1 MVELKNIEKNYTNF
15 DLKINL
21 KINKGEIFGLIG
33 QSGSGKSTILRII
46 QGLLKA
52 DKGEINIAKNTEI
65 AYIFQEFNL
74 LYNKNVFDNV
84 ALPLILKKKFSAKKV
99 EEVLKFVGLSDKKK
113 SFIASLSGGER
124 QRVAIARAL
133 VSNPQLLL
141 CDEVTASLDKSVKDE
156 ILDLFE
162 EINKK
167 YGTTILVVT
176 HELEVVK
183 RLCSRVAVIEK
194 GKITDIFNVN
204 QKDYEK
210 SNKSYA
216 DYVREVLKWC
226 MLNY

>member
-1 MVELKNIEKNYTNF
+1 M
-15 DLKINL
+15 
-21 KINKGEIFGLIG
+21 
-33 QSGSGKSTILRII
+33 
-46 QGLLKA
+46 
-52 DKGEINIAKNTEI
+52 
-65 AYIFQEFNL
+65 
-74 LYNKNVFDNV
+74 YNKNVFDNV
-84 ALPLILKKKFSAKKV
+84 ALPLILKKKFSAEKV

-133 VSNPQLLL
+133 VINPQLLL

-183 RLCSRVAVIEK
+183 RLCSRVAIIEK

-216 DYVREVLKWC
+216 DYVREVLK
-226 MLNY
+226 

>member
-1 MVELKNIEKNYTNF
+1 MVELRDIEKNYTNF

-33 QSGSGKSTILRII
+33 QSGSGKSTILKII
-46 QGLLKA
+46 QGILKA

-74 LYNKNVFDNV
+74 LYNKNVFDNI
-84 ALPLILKKKFSAKKV
+84 ALPLILKKKFSTEKV

-216 DYVREVLKWC
+216 DYVREVLK
-226 MLNY
+226 

>member
-1 MVELKNIEKNYTNF
+1 MVELKNIEKNYIGF
-15 DLKINL
+15 DLKITL

-46 QGLLKA
+46 QGILKA
-52 DKGEINIAKNTEI
+52 DKGEINIVKNTEV
-65 AYIFQEFNL
+65 AYIFQEFDL
-74 LYNKNVFDNV
+74 LYNKNIFDNV
-84 ALPLILKKKFSAKKV
+84 ALPLILKKKFSVEKV
-99 EEVLKFVGLSDKKK
+99 KEVLKFVGLSDRKE

-133 VSNPQLLL
+133 VTNPQLLL

-216 DYVREVLKWC
+216 DYVREVLKW
-226 MLNY
+226 

>member
-46 QGLLKA
+46 QGILKA

-74 LYNKNVFDNV
+74 LYNKNVFDNI
-84 ALPLILKKKFSAKKV
+84 ALPLILKKKFSTEKV
-99 EEVLKFVGLSDKKK
+99 EEVLKFVGLSERKD

-133 VSNPQLLL
+133 VTNPQLLL

-216 DYVREVLKWC
+216 DYVREVLK
-226 MLNY
+226 

>member
-1 MVELKNIEKNYTNF
+1 M
-15 DLKINL
+15 
-21 KINKGEIFGLIG
+21 
-33 QSGSGKSTILRII
+33 
-46 QGLLKA
+46 
-52 DKGEINIAKNTEI
+52 
-65 AYIFQEFNL
+65 
-74 LYNKNVFDNV
+74 YNKNVFDNV
-84 ALPLILKKKFSAKKV
+84 ALPLILKKKFSAEKV

-216 DYVREVLKWC
+216 DYVREVLK
-226 MLNY
+226 

>member
-1 MVELKNIEKNYTNF
+1 M
-15 DLKINL
+15 
-21 KINKGEIFGLIG
+21 
-33 QSGSGKSTILRII
+33 
-46 QGLLKA
+46 
-52 DKGEINIAKNTEI
+52 
-65 AYIFQEFNL
+65 
-74 LYNKNVFDNV
+74 YNKNVFDNV
-84 ALPLILKKKFSAKKV
+84 ALPLILKKKFSAEKV

-133 VSNPQLLL
+133 VTNPQLLL

-216 DYVREVLKWC
+216 DYVREVLK
-226 MLNY
+226 

>member
-1 MVELKNIEKNYTNF
+1 MVELRDIEKNYTNF

-33 QSGSGKSTILRII
+33 QSGSGKSTILRIV

-74 LYNKNVFDNV
+74 LYNKNVFDNI
-84 ALPLILKKKFSAKKV
+84 ALPLILKKKFSTEKV

-133 VSNPQLLL
+133 VTNPQLLL

-216 DYVREVLKWC
+216 DYVREVMKW
-226 MLNY
+226 

>member
-1 MVELKNIEKNYTNF
+1 MVELKNIEKNYIGF

-46 QGLLKA
+46 QGILKA

-84 ALPLILKKKFSAKKV
+84 ALPLILKKKLSAEKV
-99 EEVLKFVGLSDKKK
+99 EEVLKFVGLSDRKK

-216 DYVREVLKWC
+216 DYVREVLK
-226 MLNY
+226 

>member
-1 MVELKNIEKNYTNF
+1 MVELRDIEKNYTNF

-46 QGLLKA
+46 QGILKA
-52 DKGEINIAKNTEI
+52 DKGEINIAKNTET

-74 LYNKNVFDNV
+74 LYNKNVFANV
-84 ALPLILKKKFSAKKV
+84 ALPLILKKKFSAEKV

-133 VSNPQLLL
+133 VTNPQLLL

-216 DYVREVLKWC
+216 DYVREVLK
-226 MLNY
+226 

>member
-1 MVELKNIEKNYTNF
+1 MVELKNIEKNYIGF

-46 QGLLKA
+46 QGILKA
-52 DKGEINIAKNTEI
+52 DKGEINIAKNTEV

-84 ALPLILKKKFSAKKV
+84 SLPLILKKKFSAEKV

-133 VSNPQLLL
+133 VINPQLLL

-162 EINKK
+162 KINKK

-216 DYVREVLKWC
+216 DYVREVLK
-226 MLNY
+226 

>member
-1 MVELKNIEKNYTNF
+1 MVELKNIEKNYIGF
-15 DLKINL
+15 DLKTNL

-46 QGLLKA
+46 QGILKA

-84 ALPLILKKKFSAKKV
+84 ALPLILKKKLSAEKV
-99 EEVLKFVGLSDKKK
+99 EEVLKFVGLSDRKE
-113 SFIASLSGGER
+113 SFITSLSGGER

-133 VSNPQLLL
+133 VTNPQLLL

-216 DYVREVLKWC
+216 DYVREVLK
-226 MLNY
+226 

>member
-1 MVELKNIEKNYTNF
+1 MVELREIEKNYANF

-46 QGLLKA
+46 QGILKA
-52 DKGEINIAKNTEI
+52 DRGEINIAKNTEI

-84 ALPLILKKKFSAKKV
+84 ALPLILKKKFSAEKV
-99 EEVLKFVGLSDKKK
+99 EEVLKFVGLSDRKE

-133 VSNPQLLL
+133 VINPQLLL
-141 CDEVTASLDKSVKDE
+141 CDE

-216 DYVREVLKWC
+216 DYVREVLK
-226 MLNY
+226 

>member
-1 MVELKNIEKNYTNF
+1 MVELKNIEKNYIGF

-46 QGLLKA
+46 QGILKA

-84 ALPLILKKKFSAKKV
+84 GLPLILKKKFSAEKV
-99 EEVLKFVGLSDKKK
+99 EEVLKFVGLSDRKE

-162 EINKK
+162 EINKN

-216 DYVREVLKWC
+216 DYVREVLK
-226 MLNY
+226 

>member
-1 MVELKNIEKNYTNF
+1 MVELKNIEKNYIGF

-46 QGLLKA
+46 QGILKA
-52 DKGEINIAKNTEI
+52 DKGEINIAKNIEI

-84 ALPLILKKKFSAKKV
+84 ALPLILKKKLSAEKV
-99 EEVLKFVGLSDKKK
+99 EEVLKFVGLSDRKE

-216 DYVREVLKWC
+216 DYVREVLK
-226 MLNY
+226 

>member
-1 MVELKNIEKNYTNF
+1 MVELRDIEKNYTNF

-46 QGLLKA
+46 QGILKA
-52 DKGEINIAKNTEI
+52 DKGEVNIANNTEVS
-65 AYIFQEFNL
+65 YIFQEFNL

-84 ALPLILKKKFSAKKV
+84 ALPLILKKKFSVEKV

-113 SFIASLSGGER
+113 SFITSLSGGER

-133 VSNPQLLL
+133 VINPQLLL

-156 ILDLFE
+156 MLDLFE

-204 QKDYEK
+204 QRDYEK
-210 SNKSYA
+210 SSKSYA
-216 DYVREVLKWC
+216 DYVREVLK
-226 MLNY
+226 

>member
-1 MVELKNIEKNYTNF
+1 MVELKNIEKNYIGF

-46 QGLLKA
+46 QGILKA

-84 ALPLILKKKFSAKKV
+84 ALPLILKKKFSTEKV
-99 EEVLKFVGLSDKKK
+99 EEVLKFVGLSNRKE

-210 SNKSYA
+210 SSKSYA
-216 DYVREVLKWC
+216 DYVREVLK
-226 MLNY
+226 

>member
-1 MVELKNIEKNYTNF
+1 MVELRDIEKNYTNF

-46 QGLLKA
+46 QGILKA

-74 LYNKNVFDNV
+74 LYNKNVFDNI
-84 ALPLILKKKFSAKKV
+84 ALPLILKKKFSTEKV

-133 VSNPQLLL
+133 VTNPQLLL

-216 DYVREVLKWC
+216 DYVREVMK
-226 MLNY
+226 

>member
-1 MVELKNIEKNYTNF
+1 M
-15 DLKINL
+15 

-46 QGLLKA
+46 QGILKA
-52 DKGEINIAKNTEI
+52 DKGEINIAKNTEV

-84 ALPLILKKKFSAKKV
+84 ALPLILKKKFSTEKV
-99 EEVLKFVGLSDKKK
+99 EEVLKFVGLSNRKE

-216 DYVREVLKWC
+216 DYVREVLK
-226 MLNY
+226 

>member
-1 MVELKNIEKNYTNF
+1 MVELRDIEKNYTNF

-133 VSNPQLLL
+133 VTKPHLLL

-183 RLCSRVAVIEK
+183 RLCSRVAIIEK

-216 DYVREVLKWC
+216 DYVREVLK
-226 MLNY
+226 

>member
-1 MVELKNIEKNYTNF
+1 MVELKNIEKNYIGF

-46 QGLLKA
+46 QGILKA

-84 ALPLILKKKFSAKKV
+84 ALSLILKKKFSAEKV
-99 EEVLKFVGLSDKKK
+99 EEVLKFVGLSDRKE

-133 VSNPQLLL
+133 VTNPQLLL
-141 CDEVTASLDKSVKDE
+141 CDEVTSSLDKSVKDE

-210 SNKSYA
+210 SSKSYA
-216 DYVREVLKWC
+216 DYVREVLKW
-226 MLNY
+226 

>member
-1 MVELKNIEKNYTNF
+1 MY
-15 DLKINL
+15 
-21 KINKGEIFGLIG
+21 
-33 QSGSGKSTILRII
+33 
-46 QGLLKA
+46 
-52 DKGEINIAKNTEI
+52 
-65 AYIFQEFNL
+65 
-74 LYNKNVFDNV
+74 
-84 ALPLILKKKFSAKKV
+84 LILKKKFSAEKV
-99 EEVLKFVGLSDKKK
+99 EEVLKFVGLSDRKE

-133 VSNPQLLL
+133 VINPQLLL

-216 DYVREVLKWC
+216 DYVREVLK
-226 MLNY
+226 

>member
-1 MVELKNIEKNYTNF
+1 MVELKNIEKNYIGF

-46 QGLLKA
+46 QGILKA

-84 ALPLILKKKFSAKKV
+84 ALPLILKKKLSAEKV
-99 EEVLKFVGLSDKKK
+99 EEVLKFVGLSDRKE

-210 SNKSYA
+210 SSKSYA
-216 DYVREVLKWC
+216 DYVREVLK
-226 MLNY
+226 

>member
-1 MVELKNIEKNYTNF
+1 MVELRDIEKNYTNF

-46 QGLLKA
+46 QGILKA

-74 LYNKNVFDNV
+74 LYNKNVFDNI
-84 ALPLILKKKFSAKKV
+84 ALPLILKKKFSTEKV
-99 EEVLKFVGLSDKKK
+99 EEVLKFVGLSERKD

-133 VSNPQLLL
+133 VTNPQLLL
-141 CDEVTASLDKSVKDE
+141 CDEVTTSLDKSVKDE

-216 DYVREVLKWC
+216 DYVREVLKW
-226 MLNY
+226 

>member
-1 MVELKNIEKNYTNF
+1 MVELRDIEKNHANF

-46 QGLLKA
+46 QGILKA
-52 DKGEINIAKNTEI
+52 DKGEINISKNTEI

-84 ALPLILKKKFSAKKV
+84 ALPLILKKKFSTEKV

-133 VSNPQLLL
+133 VTNPQLLL

-162 EINKK
+162 EINKN

-183 RLCSRVAVIEK
+183 RLCSKVAVIEK

-216 DYVREVLKWC
+216 DYVREVLKW
-226 MLNY
+226 

>member
-1 MVELKNIEKNYTNF
+1 MVELKNIEKNYINF

-46 QGLLKA
+46 QGILKA

-84 ALPLILKKKFSAKKV
+84 ALPLILKKKFLAEKV

-133 VSNPQLLL
+133 VINPQLLL

-210 SNKSYA
+210 SSKSYA
-216 DYVREVLKWC
+216 DYVREVLK
-226 MLNY
+226 

>member
-1 MVELKNIEKNYTNF
+1 M
-15 DLKINL
+15 KINL

-33 QSGSGKSTILRII
+33 QSGSGKSTILRIV

-74 LYNKNVFDNV
+74 LYNKNVFDNI
-84 ALPLILKKKFSAKKV
+84 ALPLILKKKFSTEKV

-133 VSNPQLLL
+133 VINPQLLL

-204 QKDYEK
+204 QRDYEK

-216 DYVREVLKWC
+216 NYVREVLK
-226 MLNY
+226 

>member
-1 MVELKNIEKNYTNF
+1 MVELRDIEKNYTNF

-133 VSNPQLLL
+133 VTKPQLLL

-183 RLCSRVAVIEK
+183 RLCSRVAIIEK

-216 DYVREVLKWC
+216 DYVREVLK
-226 MLNY
+226 

>member
-1 MVELKNIEKNYTNF
+1 MVELKDIKKNYTNF

-46 QGLLKA
+46 KGILKA
-52 DKGEINIAKNTEI
+52 DKGEINIANNTEV

-113 SFIASLSGGER
+113 SFISSLSGGER

-133 VSNPQLLL
+133 VTKPQLLL

-183 RLCSRVAVIEK
+183 RLCSRVAIIEK

-216 DYVREVLKWC
+216 DYVREVLKW
-226 MLNY
+226 

>member
-46 QGLLKA
+46 QGILKA
-52 DKGEINIAKNTEI
+52 DKGEINIAKNTEV

-84 ALPLILKKKFSAKKV
+84 ALPLILKKKFLAEKV
-99 EEVLKFVGLSDKKK
+99 EEVLKFVGLSDRKK

-167 YGTTILVVT
+167 HGTTILVVT

-216 DYVREVLKWC
+216 DYVREVLKW
-226 MLNY
+226 

>member
-1 MVELKNIEKNYTNF
+1 MVELKDIKKNYTNF

-46 QGLLKA
+46 KGILKA
-52 DKGEINIAKNTEI
+52 DKGEINIANNTEV

-133 VSNPQLLL
+133 VTKPQLLL

-183 RLCSRVAVIEK
+183 RLCSRVAIIEK

-216 DYVREVLKWC
+216 DYVREVLKW
-226 MLNY
+226 

>member
-1 MVELKNIEKNYTNF
+1 MVELKDIEKNYTNF

-46 QGLLKA
+46 QGILKA

-84 ALPLILKKKFSAKKV
+84 ALPLILKKKFSVEKV

-133 VSNPQLLL
+133 VINPQLLL

-204 QKDYEK
+204 QRDYEK
-210 SNKSYA
+210 SSKSYA
-216 DYVREVLKWC
+216 DYVREVLK
-226 MLNY
+226 

>member
-46 QGLLKA
+46 QGILKA
-52 DKGEINIAKNTEI
+52 DKGEINIAKNTEV

-84 ALPLILKKKFSAKKV
+84 ALPLILKKKFSTEKV
-99 EEVLKFVGLSDKKK
+99 EEVLKFVGLSNRKE

-133 VSNPQLLL
+133 VINPQLLL

-216 DYVREVLKWC
+216 DYVREVLK
-226 MLNY
+226 

>member
-46 QGLLKA
+46 QGILKA

-84 ALPLILKKKFSAKKV
+84 ALPLILKKKLSAEKV
-99 EEVLKFVGLSDKKK
+99 EEVLKFVGLSDRKE

-162 EINKK
+162 EINKN

-183 RLCSRVAVIEK
+183 RLCSRVAIIEK

-216 DYVREVLKWC
+216 DYVREVLKW
-226 MLNY
+226 

>member
-1 MVELKNIEKNYTNF
+1 MVELRNIEKNYTNF

-46 QGLLKA
+46 QGILKA

-74 LYNKNVFDNV
+74 LYNKNVFDNI
-84 ALPLILKKKFSAKKV
+84 ALPLILKKKFSTEKV

-133 VSNPQLLL
+133 VTNPQLLL

-183 RLCSRVAVIEK
+183 RLCSREAVIEK

-216 DYVREVLKWC
+216 DYVREVMKW
-226 MLNY
+226 

>member
-1 MVELKNIEKNYTNF
+1 MVELRDIEKNYTNF

-46 QGLLKA
+46 QGILKA
-52 DKGEINIAKNTEI
+52 DKGEINIAKNTET

-84 ALPLILKKKFSAKKV
+84 ALPLILKKKFLAEKV
-99 EEVLKFVGLSDKKK
+99 EEVLKFVGLSDRKE

-133 VSNPQLLL
+133 VTNPQLLL

-167 YGTTILVVT
+167 YGTTILVIK
-176 HELEVVK
+176 LEVETLFLTFPSNVFRFWIDFPNK
-183 RLCSRVAVIEK
+183 IECFVLFSR
-194 GKITDIFNVN
+194 
-204 QKDYEK
+204 
-210 SNKSYA
+210 
-216 DYVREVLKWC
+216 
-226 MLNY
+226 

>member
-1 MVELKNIEKNYTNF
+1 MVELKDIEKNYTNF

-46 QGLLKA
+46 QGILKA

-133 VSNPQLLL
+133 VTKPQLLL
-141 CDEVTASLDKSVKDE
+141 CDEVTASLDRSVKDE

-204 QKDYEK
+204 QRDYEK

-216 DYVREVLKWC
+216 DYVREVLK
-226 MLNY
+226 